1 MIIVS
6 QIRAARGLVNWTQ
19 QVLAAGSGVALST
32 IRRMERGEGTI
43 RGTAENVWKVQAAL
57 ERAGVKFIDSEEGVG
72 GPGVR
77 LKEDN

>member
-6 QIRAARGLVNWTQ
+6 QLRAARGLVNLTQ
-19 QVLAAGSGVALST
+19 QGLAAGSGVALST

-43 RGTAENVWKVQAAL
+43 RGTAENVWKVQKAL
-57 ERAGVKFIDSEEGVG
+57 EEAGIIFIGEDDE

-77 LKEDN
+77 LRKSR